1 MFSQTRRARLSSY
14 LKSFTSILTLASLLV
29 VAAWLYSRRQ
39 ELEALPWS
47 TQWFVVLLLIGMYGV
62 SLVLEFIVWHTFMLS
77 IASIGWLKDLQL
89 YAYSNLSRRLPSGL
103 GYLFVRTVQYG
114 AERVNSASVVVFSVL
129 ELVLLIVTGVL
140 LSAITLSLSI
150 DVSLVIFLSLL
161 SVSVV
166 IVLHPQRF
174 FTRVLKAVG
183 LYGVMGTQLRD
194 IPTRKIVAYAV
205 LYCIAWLNGGLMLYI
220 TTSTLTSEATVGIL
234 SAIGYWTVS
243 ASVGLLGSLVPIG
256 QVSRDIT
263 LSILLQRHMP
273 LYNAIAVALI
283 FRVVIT
289 VGDVLWSLF
298 LYALSRLAQRKY

>member
-29 VAAWLYSRRQ
+29 VVAWLYSRRQ
-39 ELEALPWS
+39 ELEAVPWS
-47 TQWFVVLLLIGMYGV
+47 TQWFVILLLIGMYGV

-129 ELVLLIVTGVL
+129 ELVLLVVTGVL
-140 LSAITLSLSI
+140 LSVITLSPSI

-166 IVLHPQRF
+166 MVLHPRKY

-183 LYGVMGTQLRD
+183 LHRVMGTQLRD
-194 IPTRKIVAYAV
+194 VPTRKIVTYAV

-220 TTSTLTSEATVGIL
+220 TTSTLINEAGVGVL
-234 SAIGYWTVS
+234 SAIGYWTIS

-263 LSILLQRHMP
+263 LSILLQKHMP
-273 LYNAIAVALI
+273 LSNAIAVALI
-283 FRVVIT
+283 FRVAIT